1 MRKRLPRSVAGVCLA
16 LLVFLSPG
24 PWATAQNSPP
34 NQEFFEH
41 LTGLVRSKWEKIE
54 FEALTANEEWA
65 GRYRAYEG
73 PTITTDLSW
82 SPASGFIVWWYNCS
96 RPGSERVNHGGAVF
110 QNGSL
115 QITPEVSATTPGS
128 FSLPTEYVPVR
139 WGAQHYLIP
148 SQQMMKFVYAVNS
161 GVEFEIETFLQKV
174 DDYEKQRKGRP
185 GVPREYARYLGMKPI
200 SASIARVQ
208 PKTERWYPN
217 VVLNVGKRARV
228 IPEMKFYHWRRG
240 GRFLVLEVISV
251 DEHTSEAAVVTVGGI
266 NDDDKLRLKPGW
278 RFSSRAPRSSNQ
290 FLP

>member
-1 MRKRLPRSVAGVCLA
+1 MQKRLPRTVAGVCLA

-34 NQEFFEH
+34 DQEFFEH
-41 LTGLVRSKWEKIE
+41 LTSLVRSKWEKIE
-54 FEALTANEEWA
+54 LEAATAKEEWA

-82 SPASGFIVWWYNCS
+82 SPTSGFIVWWYNCS
-96 RPGSERVNHGGAVF
+96 RPGSERVNHGGAVL

-115 QITPEVSATTPGS
+115 QITPEVSETTPGS
-128 FSLPTEYVPVR
+128 FSLPTEYVPVK

-148 SQQMMKFVYAVNS
+148 RDQVLRFVYAVNA
-161 GVEFEIETFLQKV
+161 GVEFEIEKFLQKV

-185 GVPREYARYLGMKPI
+185 AVPPEYARYLGMKPI
-200 SASIARVQ
+200 SASISRVH
-208 PKTERWYPN
+208 PKTPRWYPN

-228 IPEMKFYHWRRG
+228 IPQMKFYHWRRG
-240 GRFLVLEVISV
+240 GPFVALEVISV
-251 DEHTSEAAVVTVGGI
+251 GEHTSEAAVVSVGG
-266 NDDDKLRLKPGW
+266 DDDKLQLKSGW
-278 RFSSRAPRSSNQ
+278 RFSSRAPKGSAN